1 MIYSLPMIRVEIVTP
16 QGLAFSKEV
25 NSVNIPTVEGE
36 IGVLQKHMYLMTLLK
51 PGLVYFDGDERKGIA
66 VTYGVVDVTP
76 EKVLILA
83 EEAYEVG
90 EIDVGKAKEEFETAV
105 KKLATAQT
113 MEEIKEWERIKEKA
127 QALIDVV
134 ERLR

>member
-1 MIYSLPMIRVEIVTP
+1 MIKVEIVTP
-16 QGLAFSKEV
+16 KGLAFSKEV
-25 NSVNIPTVEGE
+25 ESVNIPTVEGE
-36 IGVLQKHMYLMTLLK
+36 IGVLQNHMYLMTMLK
-51 PGLVYFDGDERKGIA
+51 PGLVYFDGDEKKGMA

-90 EIDVGKAKEEFETAV
+90 EIDVGKAKKEFEEAV
-105 KKLATAQT
+105 RKLATAQT
-113 MEEIKEWERIKEKA
+113 MEEIKEWEKVKEKA
-127 QALIDVV
+127 QALLDVV

>member
-1 MIYSLPMIRVEIVTP
+1 MIKVEIVTP
-16 QGLAFSKEV
+16 QGLAFSNEV
-25 NSVNIPTVEGE
+25 NSVNVPTAEGE
-36 IGVLQKHMYLMTLLK
+36 IGVLQNHMYLMTLLR
-51 PGLVYFDGDERKGIA
+51 PGLVYFDGDEKKGMA

-76 EKVLILA
+76 ERVLILA

-90 EIDVGKAKEEFETAV
+90 EIDVGKAKKEFEEAM

-113 MEEIKEWERIKEKA
+113 LEEIKEWEKVKEKA
-127 QALIDVV
+127 QALLEVV